1 MERVDDETL
10 IPEAKPMTTEG
21 RTGTASEYPQ
31 DRSDDGEGAAAKGQA
46 TQLLHCLQKPNSHRR
61 HRHSIQ
67 Q

>member
-1 MERVDDETL
+1 MNIL
-10 IPEAKPMTTEG
+10 SPEAKPTTSER
-21 RTGTASEYPQ
+21 RTSTATERPQ
-31 DRSDDGEGAAAKGQA
+31 DQSNNGEGAAAKGQA